1 MKLAVIS
8 DIHGNLGAFK
18 AVLADMDA
26 HGATCAVSL
35 GDNVGYGPDPGPVL
49 RLVASR
55 HIPSVAGN
63 HEMAVAD
70 ARWLREFNSQSRDAV
85 RMTMDWLDDDEVEL
99 ARAMPRV
106 LVRDGCRFV
115 HGMPPDSPFTYL
127 YEFHGKRL
135 ATVFDRFP
143 EPICFVGHTHDLEL
157 VRRDADGVVARE
169 PLTEGPRVLPAGGRY
184 LVNAGSV
191 GQPRDGDNR
200 AKYLL
205 WEPAPRRL
213 TVRFVP
219 YDVQDAARR
228 FREAGVNE
236 RYVLRLL

>member
-1 MKLAVIS
+1 MKLAVVS

-26 HGATCAVSL
+26 QRATCAVSL

-70 ARWLREFNSQSRDAV
+70 ARWLRAFNSQVRAV
-85 RMTMDWLDDDEVEL
+85 ARMTTDWLDDEETEWV
-99 ARAMPRV
+99 RAMPRV
-106 LVRDGCRFV
+106 LVREGCRFV

-135 ATVFDRFP
+135 GTVFDLFP
-143 EPICFVGHTHDLEL
+143 EPVCFVGHTHDLEL
-157 VRRDADGVVARE
+157 VRRDPDGVVARE
-169 PLTEGPRVLPAGGRY
+169 PLPEGARVLPAGGRY
-184 LVNAGSV
+184 LISAGSV
-191 GQPRDGDNR
+191 GQPRDGDSR

-205 WEPAPRRL
+205 WEPGSRRL
-213 TVRFVP
+213 TARFVP
-219 YDVQDAARR
+219 YDVQEAARR
-228 FREAGVNE
+228 FREAGVSE
-236 RYVLRLL
+236 RYVLRLS